1 MIVKMARV
9 VAIGP
14 KEDLMD
20 FLALI
25 RQRGILHIDNRPP
38 DKVNDENIKSR
49 LKTLHLDRKV
59 FSRRIFFEELRDKI
73 NQLFILLPPTT
84 SRRPFLNPENIA
96 DSLAETVDQHLRQCR
111 LWRDRLD
118 ELQHQTVALRH
129 FSGFLTAIAGIIPEG
144 MENSNL
150 DHIGVEIRD
159 QKAMEEL
166 ERLGIQVTGGR
177 FELAT
182 AMTEDHQLVGIITTE
197 KEFVEKIRAALKG
210 QQINDYALPADL
222 QGLTFPEQKAAT
234 LRLLPLYSTDQKA
247 LMDKLTVFSKRWRG
261 IYLLV
266 LDWLDEQ
273 LALISAT
280 ASLFETE
287 MCFVLSGWLPLAEL
301 TTLNREIDTEFAGR
315 VILHEKEIHEE
326 DLAHV
331 PTMLRNRG
339 YFEPFEL
346 LARMLPI
353 PSYGSFDVTP
363 FIGLFF
369 PIFFGMML
377 GDMGY
382 GVLLLVAA
390 LILAK
395 GVRNKTL
402 QDVGKIFGV
411 AAVYTIIFGWLFG
424 ECFGILGH
432 KIFGLKPLLLDR
444 NTSIMPML
452 YFALAVGFIH
462 ILVGMIL
469 GAITSFRYQKKQ
481 EALFKLTS
489 IVIMLGLALLGGT
502 SFSAALSPLQQP
514 LLFTL
519 LFAIPI
525 VLLSGGLLAP
535 LELLRHVGNIVS
547 YARIMAIG
555 LTSVL
560 LAQVA
565 NNMVGIMGSVWL
577 GILAG
582 IMLHGFNIILGI
594 FAPTIH
600 ALRLHYVEFF
610 SKIVGDDGREYKP
623 LARAEDNSG
632 SADIKG

>member
-14 KEDLMD
+14 KEDLMA

-25 RQRGILHIDNRPP
+25 RQRGILHIDDRPP
-38 DKVNDENIKSR
+38 DKVNGEDIKSR

-59 FSRRIFFEELRDKI
+59 LSRRIFFEELRDKI
-73 NQLFILLPPTT
+73 NQLFSLLPPTT
-84 SRRPFLNPENIA
+84 SRSPFLSPENIA

-111 LWRDRLD
+111 LWRDRLE
-118 ELQHQTVALRH
+118 ELRRQIVALRH
-129 FSGFLTAIAGIIPEG
+129 FNEFLTAIAGIIPEG
-144 MENSNL
+144 MENSSL

-166 ERLGIQVTGGR
+166 ERLGVKVTGGR

-182 AMTEDHQLVGIITTE
+182 AMTDDHQLVGVITTE
-197 KEFVEKIRAALKG
+197 KEFIEKIRAALKG

-222 QGLTFPEQKAAT
+222 QGLTFPEQRAAAR
-234 LRLLPLYSTDQKA
+234 RLLPLYNTEQEA
-247 LMDKLTVFSKRWRG
+247 LTDKLTVFSKRWRG

-287 MCFVLSGWLPLAEL
+287 MCFVISGWLPLAEL
-301 TTLNREIDTEFAGR
+301 TTLNRVIETEFAGR
-315 VILHEKEIHEE
+315 VIVHEEEIHEQ

-346 LARMLPI
+346 LTRMLPI
-353 PSYGSFDVTP
+353 PGYGSFDMTP

-382 GVLLLVAA
+382 GLLLLVVA

-424 ECFGILGH
+424 ECFGFWATGSSALNRCCWIGIH
-432 KIFGLKPLLLDR
+432 R
-444 NTSIMPML
+444 SCRCSTSPW
-452 YFALAVGFIH
+452 
-462 ILVGMIL
+462 
-469 GAITSFRYQKKQ
+469 
-481 EALFKLTS
+481 
-489 IVIMLGLALLGGT
+489 
-502 SFSAALSPLQQP
+502 P
-514 LLFTL
+514 
-519 LFAIPI
+519 
-525 VLLSGGLLAP
+525 
-535 LELLRHVGNIVS
+535 
-547 YARIMAIG
+547 
-555 LTSVL
+555 SVL
-560 LAQVA
+560 F
-565 NNMVGIMGSVWL
+565 ISW
-577 GILAG
+577 
-582 IMLHGFNIILGI
+582 
-594 FAPTIH
+594 
-600 ALRLHYVEFF
+600 
-610 SKIVGDDGREYKP
+610 
-623 LARAEDNSG
+623 
-632 SADIKG
+632 

>member
-1 MIVKMARV
+1 MIVKMARI

-20 FLALI
+20 VLALI
-25 RQRGILHIDNRPP
+25 RQRGILHLDDRPP
-38 DKVNDENIKSR
+38 DKVNGEDIKSR
-49 LKTLHLDRKV
+49 LKTLHLDRKIL
-59 FSRRIFFEELRDKI
+59 SRRIFFEELRDKI
-73 NQLFILLPPTT
+73 NQLFSLLPPTS

-96 DSLAETVDQHLRQCR
+96 DSIAETVDQHLGQCR
-111 LWRDRLD
+111 LWRDRLE
-118 ELQHQTVALRH
+118 ELRHQIVALKH
-129 FSGFLTAIAGIIPEG
+129 FNEFLTAIAGIVPEG
-144 MENSNL
+144 MENSSL

-159 QKAMEEL
+159 LKAMEEL
-166 ERLGIQVTGGR
+166 KRLGVKITGGS
-177 FELAT
+177 FELTT
-182 AMTEDHQLVGIITTE
+182 AMTESHQLVGVITTE

-210 QQINDYALPADL
+210 QQIFDYALPDDL
-222 QGLTFPEQKAAT
+222 QGLTFPEQRAAAR
-234 LRLLPLYSTDQKA
+234 RLLPLYNTEQEA
-247 LMDKLTVFSKRWRG
+247 LTDKLTVFSKRWRG
-261 IYLLV
+261 IYLMV
-266 LDWLDEQ
+266 SHWLDEQ

-301 TTLNREIDTEFAGR
+301 TTLSRLIETEFAGR
-315 VILHEKEIHEE
+315 VIVHEKEIREE
-326 DLAHV
+326 DLTHV

-346 LARMLPI
+346 LARMLPV
-353 PSYGSFDVTP
+353 PGYGSFDITP

-382 GVLLLVAA
+382 GLLVLVAA

-402 QDVGKIFGV
+402 QDIGKIFGV
-411 AAVYTIIFGWLFG
+411 AAIYTIIFGWLFG
-424 ECFGILGH
+424 ECFGVLGH
-432 KIFGLKPLLLDR
+432 KIFGLEPLLLDR
-444 NTSIMPML
+444 HTSIMPMF
-452 YFALAVGFIH
+452 YFAMAVGFIH
-462 ILVGMIL
+462 ILVGLIL

-489 IVIMLGLALLGGT
+489 ILIMLGLALLGGS
-502 SFSAALSPLQQP
+502 SFSPDLSPLQKP
-514 LLFTL
+514 LLLTL
-519 LFAIPI
+519 LAAIPV
-525 VLLSGGLLAP
+525 VLLTGGLLAP
-535 LELLRHVGNIVS
+535 LELLKHVGNIVS
-547 YARIMAIG
+547 YVRIMAIG

-582 IMLHGFNIILGI
+582 IMLHGFNILLGI

-610 SKIVGDDGREYKP
+610 TKIGGDSGREYKP
-623 LARAEDNSG
+623 LAKDEDNTG
-632 SADIKG
+632 SAD

>member
-25 RQRGILHIDNRPP
+25 RQRGILHIDDRPP
-38 DKVNDENIKSR
+38 DKVNGEEIKSR

-59 FSRRIFFEELRDKI
+59 LSRRIFFEELRDRI
-73 NQLFILLPPTT
+73 NQLFSLLPPTT

-111 LWRDRLD
+111 LWRDRLE
-118 ELQHQTVALRH
+118 ELRRQIVALRH
-129 FSGFLTAIAGIIPEG
+129 FNEFLTAIAGIIPEG
-144 MENSNL
+144 MENSSL

-166 ERLGIQVTGGR
+166 ERLGVKVTGGR

-182 AMTEDHQLVGIITTE
+182 AMTDDHQLVGVITTE
-197 KEFVEKIRAALKG
+197 KEFIEKIRAALKG

-222 QGLTFPEQKAAT
+222 QGLTFPEQRAAAR
-234 LRLLPLYSTDQKA
+234 RLLPLYNTEQEA
-247 LMDKLTVFSKRWRG
+247 LTDKLTVFSKRWRG

-287 MCFVLSGWLPLAEL
+287 MCFVISGWLPLAEL
-301 TTLNREIDTEFAGR
+301 TTLNRVIETEFAGR
-315 VILHEKEIHEE
+315 VIVHEEEIHEE

-346 LARMLPI
+346 LTRMLPI
-353 PSYGSFDVTP
+353 PGYGSFDMTP

-382 GVLLLVAA
+382 GLLLLVAA

-424 ECFGILGH
+424 ECFGVLGH

-444 NTSIMPML
+444 HTSIMPMF

-462 ILVGMIL
+462 ILVGTDTRSDHL
-469 GAITSFRYQKKQ
+469 VQVSKETGGA
-481 EALFKLTS
+481 L
-489 IVIMLGLALLGGT
+489 
-502 SFSAALSPLQQP
+502 
-514 LLFTL
+514 
-519 LFAIPI
+519 
-525 VLLSGGLLAP
+525 
-535 LELLRHVGNIVS
+535 
-547 YARIMAIG
+547 
-555 LTSVL
+555 
-560 LAQVA
+560 
-565 NNMVGIMGSVWL
+565 
-577 GILAG
+577 
-582 IMLHGFNIILGI
+582 
-594 FAPTIH
+594 
-600 ALRLHYVEFF
+600 
-610 SKIVGDDGREYKP
+610 
-623 LARAEDNSG
+623 
-632 SADIKG
+632 